1 MPETVMNLLGAAIN
15 CCKRTLLAQAIQG
28 RISCDLVEGL
38 RLVVTGFRDSYI
50 SMGVSKKLGSA
61 HP

>member
-1 MPETVMNLLGAAIN
+1 MNLLGAAIN

-50 SMGVSKKLGSA
+50 STGVSKKLGSA